1 VTAEKTLESPGRI
14 PSLDGIRAVAISINI
29 FGHVVGRYNWP
40 PKDCF
45 FYKFL
50 GRPSCSFWGGD
61 GVGIFF
67 VLSGFL
73 ITTLLFQEYEKTK
86 TIRLGDF
93 YIRRCFRIL
102 PPLYVFLLF
111 ALIYCLVK
119 PVPFGI
125 HDFLSPALFY
135 RDYYFHHNLWVV
147 ENLWTLSVEE
157 QFYFLWPFF
166 MLIALRYGG
175 RSAAAK
181 LAAGLII
188 LAPILRL
195 AGYALH
201 IHFTQNHNSTMF
213 HTRMDSLMAGCL
225 VALSIGLPRFEA
237 FYRRFAPYWWTLPI
251 YFWGISYYLDV
262 RFFPKYT
269 FSIGYTLDSI
279 ATALFILWA
288 SRNAQSLVGKVLNS
302 RLFVT
307 MGVLSY
313 SAYLWQTFFT
323 NKENTS
329 FLGVMP
335 WALISIWICAWLSY
349 HFVEMPALNL
359 RKKLFAQR
367 RKKAMVEQT
376 A

>member
-1 VTAEKTLESPGRI
+1 MSSETRPESPGRI

-29 FGHVVGRYNWP
+29 FGHVVARYSWP
-40 PKDCF
+40 QQGT
-45 FYKFL
+45 FL
-50 GRPSCSFWGGD
+50 HKILGHPACVFWGGD

-73 ITTLLFQEYEKTK
+73 ITTLLFQEYEKTNN
-86 TIRLGDF
+86 IRLGDF

-111 ALIYCLVK
+111 AFIYCLVK
-119 PVPFGI
+119 PVPFGL

-157 QFYFLWPFF
+157 QFYLLWPFF
-166 MLIALRYGG
+166 MFLALRYGG

-181 LAAGLII
+181 LAAGLVL
-188 LAPILRL
+188 LAPILRV

-201 IHFTQNHNSTMF
+201 IQFTKNHDSTMF

-225 VALSIGLPRFEA
+225 VALCVGLPRFEA
-237 FYRRFAPYWWTLPI
+237 FYRRFAPFWWVLPI
-251 YFWGISYYLDV
+251 YFWGISYVLDV
-262 RFFPKYT
+262 LFFPKYT

-288 SRNAQSLVGKVLNS
+288 SRNATSFVGRVLNT

-307 MGVLSY
+307 VGVLSY

-349 HFVEMPALNL
+349 HFVELPALRM
-359 RKKLFAQR
+359 RKKLFER
-367 RKKAMVEQT
+367 RKKALVEQP

>member
-1 VTAEKTLESPGRI
+1 VSTEKRLEAPGRI

-29 FGHVVGRYNWP
+29 FGHVVARYSWP
-40 PKDCF
+40 PQNGF
-45 FYKFL
+45 FHKIL
-50 GRPSCSFWGGD
+50 GHSSSSFWGGD

-73 ITTLLFQEYEKTK
+73 ITTLLFQEYEKTQ
-86 TIRLGDF
+86 TIRLGHF

-119 PVPFGI
+119 PVPFTAQ
-125 HDFLSPALFY
+125 DFLSPVLFY
-135 RDYYFHHNLWVV
+135 RDYYFHAPLWIV

-157 QFYFLWPFF
+157 QFYLLWPLL
-166 MLIALRYGG
+166 MLFTLRYKG

-181 LAAGLII
+181 LCVVLLL
-188 LAPILRL
+188 LAPVLRV
-195 AGYALH
+195 AGNAFH
-201 IHFTQNHNSTMF
+201 IGYTRNHIPWMF

-225 VALSIGLPRFEA
+225 LALCVGLPRFEA
-237 FYRRFAPYWWTLPI
+237 FYQRYAKYWWILPI
-251 YFWGISYYLDV
+251 YYWGISYYLDV

-269 FSIGYTLDSI
+269 FTIGYTLDAL
-279 ATALFILWA
+279 ATAFFIVWA
-288 SRNAQSLVGKVLNS
+288 SRNADSFVGKILNS

-335 WALISIWICAWLSY
+335 WALVSIWICAWLSY
-349 HFVEMPALNL
+349 HFIELPSLNL
-359 RKKLFAQR
+359 RKKLLSR
-367 RKKAMVEQT
+367 RKQAVVPQP